1 MQSAHSTSDD
11 HDGSVYLTILRN
23 RSEPI
28 LYEDAEWFVL
38 FSKTPSNEG
47 HLMVVPKDKQARFFD
62 LPDSVLN
69 RGFEVATKLSRVL
82 NDVYKPPRIA
92 MYIKGFTVDNH
103 AHIHVSPAYDTKDL
117 NIDSLHVRHK
127 LSSEEMFILANK
139 LQSRID
145 KAMGVAETK

>member
-1 MQSAHSTSDD
+1 MQSVHSTPDD
-11 HDGSVYLTILRN
+11 NDDSVYLTILRN

-28 LYEDAEWFVL
+28 LYEDTEWFVL

-82 NDVYKPPRIA
+82 NEVYQPPRIA

-103 AHIHVSPAYDTKDL
+103 AHIHVSPVYDTKDL
-117 NIDSLHVRHK
+117 NIDSFHVRRE
-127 LSSEEMFILANK
+127 LSTEEMFIIADK
-139 LQSRID
+139 LQGRIYE
-145 KAMGVAETK
+145 ALGVA